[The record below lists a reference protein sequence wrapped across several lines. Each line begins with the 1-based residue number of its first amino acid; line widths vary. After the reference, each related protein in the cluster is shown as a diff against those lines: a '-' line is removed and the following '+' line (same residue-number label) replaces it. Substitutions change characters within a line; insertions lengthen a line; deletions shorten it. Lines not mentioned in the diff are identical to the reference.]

1 MTFELFA
8 DANANGKVDTGET
21 LGQKTTTATGTLTWG
36 SLEWRSDYKVL
47 EVSWP
52 TGYVPSGDLVTGPY
66 TIKAD
71 TLSVTVN
78 RVNNRIDIPKLD
90 KTSTPAEGTPV
101 AYNSTITYTIQ
112 VANDGALP
120 LTNQTLVDT
129 LPTGVTLDVASV
141 NPAGDTSVAG
151 KITWK
156 FDLGAFASKSF
167 TYKVTVT
174 SAVGAGPVVNTVEW
188 VEKKLTDK
196 TTHPVVGVPTLDKT
210 SAIADGGTT
219 VEPAT

>member
-1 MTFELFA
+1 MTDLDLGYYLVQEVTPPDRLRAERPGHPARGHQLRHIRHRGTSQALTFANPRLPGSITVIKKDDAGANLAGVTFELFA
-8 DANANGKVDTGET
+8 DANANGKVDTGES

-36 SLEWRSDYKVL
+36 SLEWRNDYKVL

-101 AYNSTITYTIQ
+101 A
-112 VANDGALP
+112 
-120 LTNQTLVDT
+120 
-129 LPTGVTLDVASV
+129 
-141 NPAGDTSVAG
+141 
-151 KITWK
+151 
-156 FDLGAFASKSF
+156 
-167 TYKVTVT
+167 
-174 SAVGAGPVVNTVEW
+174 
-188 VEKKLTDK
+188 
-196 TTHPVVGVPTLDKT
+196 
-210 SAIADGGTT
+210 
-219 VEPAT
+219 